1 MFNVITHPAALD
13 ELLELPDNLRG
24 RMARLIERLE
34 QEGNKMKRPH
44 SRVIGGGLFELRVGD
59 KNIARTL
66 YAYATGNEIYLLH
79 AFVKKTQKTPTKAIE
94 IAEDAPEGDEMMKVK
109 CVPFS
114 RVKQK
119 LLNTPEAVKGY
130 EDADK
135 ELEMV
140 EMLYEMREK
149 AGLTKS
155 ALAERMGLRPSA
167 ISRLESNPLGASM
180 KTLTKYAQACG
191 ATIDIHAVY

>member
-1 MFNVITHPAALD
+1 MFNVITHPAALN
-13 ELLELPDNLRG
+13 ELIELPDNLRG

-34 QEGNKMKRPH
+34 QEGNKMKMPH

-94 IAEDAPEGDEMMKVK
+94 IARMRLKEMKMKVK
-109 CVPFS
+109 GVPFS
-114 RVKQK
+114 QVKQK

-191 ATIDIHAVY
+191 ATINIHAVY

>member
-1 MFNVITHPAALD
+1 
-13 ELLELPDNLRG
+13 
-24 RMARLIERLE
+24 
-34 QEGNKMKRPH
+34 
-44 SRVIGGGLFELRVGD
+44 
-59 KNIARTL
+59 
-66 YAYATGNEIYLLH
+66 
-79 AFVKKTQKTPTKAIE
+79 
-94 IAEDAPEGDEMMKVK
+94 MMKVK
-109 CVPFS
+109 GVPFS
-114 RVKQK
+114 QVKQK

-180 KTLTKYAQACG
+180 KTLTRYAQAWG
-191 ATIDIHAVY
+191 ATINIHAVY